1 MSRDGRRLRGFSIN
15 EVSQMT
21 GVPSHTIRFWERDF
35 GAYLHPSRTSG
46 GQRRYSSSDVDVVEQ
61 IKHFRYCKKHT
72 VKGTLEELNR
82 GPLSKRE
89 IESVVDE
96 LARIIMRKVMEKITQ
111 SRQVLPP
118 R

>member
-1 MSRDGRRLRGFSIN
+1 MSGDGKRPKEFSIN
-15 EVSQMT
+15 EVSRMT

-61 IKHFRYCKKHT
+61 IKHFRYYKKHT

-82 GPLSKRE
+82 GPLSNKE
-89 IESVVDE
+89 IENAVDE
-96 LARIIMRKVMEKITQ
+96 MARIILRKVMEKIAQ
-111 SRQVLPP
+111 SR
-118 R
+118 